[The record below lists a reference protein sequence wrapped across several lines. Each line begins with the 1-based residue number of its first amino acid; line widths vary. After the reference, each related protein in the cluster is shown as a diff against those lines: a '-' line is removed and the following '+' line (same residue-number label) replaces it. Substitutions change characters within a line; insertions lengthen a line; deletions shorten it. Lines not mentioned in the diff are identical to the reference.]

1 MCRYPRDVYAFGA
14 EEEKMQ
20 YTSTGIARRVFL
32 GLVPIIMLVLGHG
45 EVIMSEAKAVEGV
58 KNIVLVHGGFVDGSG
73 WQGVYDVLKK
83 DGYNVS
89 IVQNPTTSLAED
101 VAVTKRMLAAQNGSA
116 ILVGH
121 SYGGVVI
128 TEAGND
134 PKVAGLV
141 YIAAFAPDK
150 GESVSA
156 LIKNSPPGAPAPPIL
171 PPQDGY
177 LFLDRTKFRESFAAD
192 VNADAAAFMADSQVP
207 WGLEALNGAVTEP
220 AWKTKPSWYLVSTED
235 KMIPPDAQRAMS
247 KRAGATVAEVKG
259 SHSVYVSQPKAV
271 ADLIAKAANGVALAT
286 VAPKTIP

>member
-1 MCRYPRDVYAFGA
+1 MNQMRSA
-14 EEEKMQ
+14 
-20 YTSTGIARRVFL
+20 INARRLLL
-32 GLVPIIMLVLGHG
+32 GLASMAVVLSSR
-45 EVIMSEAKAVEGV
+45 EVLMSQTRTGEGV
-58 KNIVLVHGGFVDGSG
+58 KNVVLVHGGFVDGSG
-73 WQGVYDVLKK
+73 WQGVYDLLKK

-89 IVQNPTTSLAED
+89 IVQNPTSSLADD
-101 VAVTKRMLAAQNGSA
+101 VAVTKRTLSAQNGPA

-156 LIKNSPPGAPAPPIL
+156 LIKNPPPGAPVPPIM

-177 LFLDRTKFRESFAAD
+177 LFLDRAKFRESFAAD
-192 VNADAAAFMADSQVP
+192 VAPHAAAFMADSQVP

-220 AWKTKPSWYLVSTED
+220 AWRTKPSWYLVSTED

-247 KRAGATVAEVKG
+247 KRAGSIVVEAKG
-259 SHSVYVSQPKAV
+259 SHAVYVSHPQAV
-271 ADLIAKAANGVALAT
+271 AAIITKAAHAVALVT
-286 VAPKTIP
+286 Q